1 MKKVVILVVSLAMFL
16 VVTSLASAEK
26 NVVIDPGHGGWD
38 SGTAGYSGS
47 STGFY
52 EKHANMGISEKLR
65 DKLKA
70 AGFNVYMTHSDNAKY
85 LSLQDRTN
93 LANQFAAGK
102 NDQTVFVSIHH
113 NAAPTNPYVRGFET
127 YYYDKNY
134 AWDPT
139 WPPDP
144 IQVAYASETKRLAE
158 SIHPRVV
165 DSLDTKDNGMRNY
178 EPFYVIRNTQMPS
191 VLLEMGYMSNP
202 QEEAWIKTWSFQ
214 NGAAEGIKNGI
225 VNYFKVFEVY
235 NAENK
240 RLKVYQ
246 SKEDAISYSES
257 HSNTYVFDKYQQKK
271 VFENLNEYGVY
282 QKGEDKLK
290 TYSVKEDAIKYAEG
304 ISNTRVVDEKT
315 EKILWSNYLTK
326 KYSVQTEAGQSLWSY
341 YDVKSAIDY
350 AKWKASPLKVVDI
363 DSKGIIWSSIPTVK
377 VNRVIKD
384 TDLVG
389 VNRMETAVEISQNL
403 YPSGFAASKSKKAV
417 VLSTAYDFADALSV
431 GPLAAQ
437 LDNAPILLTNKDYLT
452 PAVEKEL
459 IRLKADEVHIIGGKA
474 AVSIAIEDKLTK
486 NLGLKVTRIGG
497 IDRYE
502 TNLNINQKLSGVKGV
517 FVASGQNYA
526 DALGAAP
533 VASANKWAIV
543 LAKKDHINSSALT
556 YLKGKPVKV
565 LGGSSA
571 ISSTVEQSIKKF
583 SSNVKRLS
591 GADRYKTLA
600 SVLTEFKS
608 SMGSEKFIVSTGN
621 NYPDALTA
629 SALSVKTKAPV
640 LLMSWNLDTS
650 LEDFVLEYN
659 PSADIKEII
668 KVGGKVNDANITK
681 VKNVLY

>member
-1 MKKVVILVVSLAMFL
+1 MKKIVMLVVSLAMFL
-16 VVTSLASAEK
+16 AVTSLASAEK

-70 AGFNVYMTHSDNAKY
+70 AGFNVFMTHTDNAKY
-85 LSLQDRTN
+85 LSLQERTN

-165 DSLDTKDNGMRNY
+165 GALDTKDNGMRNY

-225 VNYFKVFEVY
+225 VNFFKVFEVY
-235 NAENK
+235 NGQND

-246 SKEDAISYSES
+246 TKDEAVNYSQS
-257 HSNTYVFDKYQQKK
+257 HPNTYVFDKYQQKK
-271 VFENLNEYGVY
+271 VYENLNEYSVY
-282 QKGEDKLK
+282 QKGQEKLK
-290 TYSVKEDAIKYAEG
+290 TFHVKEDAIKYAEG
-304 ISNTRVVDEKT
+304 ISNSRVVDEKT
-315 EKILWSNYLTK
+315 EKIMWSNYLKK
-326 KYSVQTEAGQSLWSY
+326 KYSVQTEEGKSLWSY

-363 DSKGIIWSSIPTVK
+363 DSKGVIWSSIPTVN
-377 VNRVIKD
+377 VNRIIKNA
-384 TDLVG
+384 DLVG
-389 VNRMETAVEISQNL
+389 VDRMETAVEISKKL
-403 YPSGFAASKSKKAV
+403 YPNGFAAEKAKKAV
-417 VLSTAYDFADALSV
+417 VLATAYEFADALSV

-452 PAVEKEL
+452 PAVENEL
-459 IRLKADEVHIIGGKA
+459 ARLKADEVYIIGGKA
-474 AVSIAIEDKLTK
+474 AVSTSIQDKLE
-486 NLGLKVTRIGG
+486 NHGIKVTRIGG
-497 IDRYE
+497 IDRYA
-502 TNLNINQKLSGVKGV
+502 TNLQINQKLSSVRGV

-533 VASANKWAIV
+533 IASASKWAIV
-543 LAKKDHINSSALT
+543 LTSKDRINSSALT
-556 YLKGKPVKV
+556 YLKGKQVKV
-565 LGGSSA
+565 LGGGSA
-571 ISSTVEQSIKKF
+571 VSSTVEQSIKQYT
-583 SSNVKRLS
+583 SNVERLS

-600 SVLTEFKS
+600 TVLTKFKS

-640 LLMSWNLDTS
+640 LLTSWNMDTS
-650 LEDFVLEYN
+650 LKDFVLEYN
-659 PSADIKEII
+659 PASEVKEVI
-668 KVGGKVNDANITK
+668 KVGGKVNDANIEK